1 MIFPVSVITSNRKGF
16 ALPRPNVRRWHWLLA
31 TSSRLLLMDF
41 RELKAV
47 HDLVIERDA
56 DKNGVPGEVSAF
68 SDYLPAIGSVWL
80 QRNRKTDILR
90 LITWQLPFFSWH
102 LRVAREGVLDM
113 QHFAQELWRLLR
125 SFVARL

>member
-1 MIFPVSVITSNRKGF
+1 
-16 ALPRPNVRRWHWLLA
+16 
-31 TSSRLLLMDF
+31 MDF